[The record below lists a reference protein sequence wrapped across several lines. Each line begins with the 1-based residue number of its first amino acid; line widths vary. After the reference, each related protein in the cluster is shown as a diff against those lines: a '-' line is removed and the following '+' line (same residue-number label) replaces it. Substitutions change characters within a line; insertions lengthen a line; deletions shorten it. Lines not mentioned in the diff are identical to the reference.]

1 MIMPLYTHIRNISN
15 RNLEYINNYNIEMN
29 YFLIQIVFYL
39 IIGTISLVCDKKYFY
54 KKVDK
59 IYEKEQKKIENK

>member
-1 MIMPLYTHIRNISN
+1 MVMPLYTHIRNISN

-39 IIGTISLVCDKKYFY
+39 IIGTISLVCDKEYF
-54 KKVDK
+54 
-59 IYEKEQKKIENK
+59 

>member
-1 MIMPLYTHIRNISN
+1 MIMQLYTHIRNISS

>member
-1 MIMPLYTHIRNISN
+1 MVMPLYTHIRNISS

-39 IIGTISLVCDKKYFY
+39 IIGTISLVCDKEYFY
-54 KKVDK
+54 IKLEFRRFFKYK
-59 IYEKEQKKIENK
+59 YQLL

>member
-1 MIMPLYTHIRNISN
+1 MPLYTHIRNISN

-39 IIGTISLVCDKKYFY
+39 IIGTISLVCDKEYFY
-54 KKVDK
+54 K
-59 IYEKEQKKIENK
+59 KEQKKIENK